1 MRAIITVIGHDHVGI
16 VAAVANEL
24 AQQSMNIVDISQTIM
39 DQNFTMMLLSE
50 WDEQTLSFSAAKQRL
65 EALGQQHDLTIRIQR
80 QAVFDAI
87 QKL

>member
-24 AQQSMNIVDISQTIM
+24 AQHNMNIVDISQTIM

-50 WDEQTLSFSAAKQRL
+50 WDEEALSFVEAKQLL
-65 EALGQQHDLTIRIQR
+65 EQLGQTNDLTIRMQR